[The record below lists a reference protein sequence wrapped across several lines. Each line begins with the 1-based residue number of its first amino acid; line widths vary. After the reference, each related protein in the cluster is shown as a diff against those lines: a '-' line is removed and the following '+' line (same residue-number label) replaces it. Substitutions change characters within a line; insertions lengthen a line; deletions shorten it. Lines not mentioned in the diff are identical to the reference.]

1 MMIFYFAKY
10 VHLKL
15 GIASIELSK
24 IEMNTKYIQI
34 VFKKYELLEEK
45 IWHLHKR

>member
-24 IEMNTKYIQI
+24 IEMNTMYIQI
-34 VFKKYELLEEK
+34 VF
-45 IWHLHKR
+45 